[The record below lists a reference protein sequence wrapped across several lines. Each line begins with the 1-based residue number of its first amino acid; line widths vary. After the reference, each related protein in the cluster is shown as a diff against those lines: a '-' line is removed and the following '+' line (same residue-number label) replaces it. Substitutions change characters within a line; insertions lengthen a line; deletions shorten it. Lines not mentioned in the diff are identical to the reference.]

1 MGYKNLTDF
10 IHTLEITGELVKV
23 KEYVSPELEI
33 SEITDRVVK
42 NRGKALLFENSG
54 TDFPVLINA
63 FGSGKRI
70 CMALGVRELDEI
82 TRQIDELFRK
92 VSAGKQGFLDKL
104 RMLPL
109 LNELASWMPHTVRG
123 RGACQEIVMPT
134 PDMSR
139 LPVLTCWPH
148 DGGPFVTL
156 PVVHSTDPN
165 TGVRNV
171 GMYRM
176 QVFGP
181 DLTGM
186 HWHLHKNS
194 ARHYHEYKKLGLRM
208 PVSVT
213 LGGDPVY
220 TYAATAPLPDGID
233 EYILAGFLRKKKVT
247 MVKCLTNDLEVPQD
261 VDFVIE
267 GYIDPSEELISEG
280 PFGDHTGFYSLPE
293 YFPKFHITCIT
304 HRKNA
309 VYPATIVGIPPQEDA
324 WIGKATERIFL
335 SPLRLTM
342 QPEIIDMH
350 MPVEGVMHNLVI
362 IKIKKQY
369 DGQAEK
375 TINGLWGAGQ
385 MMFAKLIIAVDEHT
399 DIFNYN
405 EIARK
410 VSERVDINQ
419 NIIYSKGPAD
429 ILDHAAEKYAYSGKI
444 GIDATGEVH
453 AGEMPVI
460 IEAEKILKEIPEIK
474 QVNDTLSSENISF
487 VIISLEKNKINH
499 IKELTMSFLE
509 NKLIS
514 GVKCLVFVDM
524 QVDVY
529 DLKDVAWLVLNN
541 MDPSRDI
548 FIHEGVMI
556 VDGTH
561 KTKKFDCFD
570 RPWPNVIVSDDATIK
585 AVDEKWPGLGL
596 GGFIESPSLKYKKL
610 LWPGKAEAE
619 D

>member
-1 MGYKNLTDF
+1 MPYKNLSDF
-10 IHTLEITGELVKV
+10 IHMLELSGELAKI
-23 KEYVSPELEI
+23 KEYVSPKLEI
-33 SEITDRVVK
+33 AEITDRVVK
-42 NRGKALLFENSG
+42 NAGKALLFENNG
-54 TDFPVLINA
+54 TDFPLLINA
-63 FGSGKRI
+63 FGSEKRI
-70 CMALGVRELDEI
+70 CMALGVEKLDEI
-82 TRQIDELFRK
+82 SDEIDALFIK
-92 VSAGKQGFLDKL
+92 IVSPKPGMVDKFKL
-104 RMLPL
+104 IPV
-109 LNELASWMPHTVRG
+109 LNELASWMPKSVKR
-123 RGACQEIVMPT
+123 RGACQEIVMKT
-134 PDMSR
+134 PDMGR
-139 LPVLTCWPH
+139 LPLLTCWPH

-156 PVVHSTDPN
+156 PVVHTIDPN

-176 QVFGP
+176 QVFEP

-194 ARHYHEYKKLGLRM
+194 ARHYNEYKKLGKRM

-233 EYILAGFLRKKKVT
+233 EYILAGFLRKKKVS
-247 MVKCLTNDLEVPQD
+247 MVKCLTNDIEVPQD

-267 GYIDPSEELISEG
+267 GYVDPSEELISEG
-280 PFGDHTGFYSLPE
+280 PFGDHTGFYSLRD

-335 SPLRLTM
+335 SPIRLTM
-342 QPEIIDMH
+342 QPEIMDMH

-362 IKIKKQY
+362 IKIKKQF
-369 DGQAEK
+369 DGQSEK
-375 TINGLWGAGQ
+375 IINGLWGAGQ

-399 DIFNYN
+399 DIFNYK
-405 EIARK
+405 EIARTL
-410 VSERVDINQ
+410 SGRVDLNE

-444 GIDATGEVH
+444 GIDATGEVN
-453 AGEMPVI
+453 ANEIPVI
-460 IEAEKILKEIPEIK
+460 IETEKILNEIPEIK
-474 QVNDTLSSENISF
+474 QVNDTLPSENISL
-487 VIISLEKNKINH
+487 VIISFEKNKINH
-499 IKELTMSFLE
+499 IKELTKYFLE

-514 GVKCLVFVDM
+514 GVKCLVFVDR

-541 MDPSRDI
+541 IDPSRDI
-548 FIHEGVMI
+548 FIHEGVLI

-561 KTKKFDCFD
+561 KTKEFDGFD
-570 RPWPNVIVSDDATIK
+570 RPWPNVIVSDDDTIK
-585 AVDEKWPGLGL
+585 AIDEKWPWLGL
-596 GGFIESPSLKYKKL
+596 GEFIESPSLKYKKL

-619 D
+619 G

>member
-561 KTKKFDCFD
+561 KTKEFDGFD

-585 AVDEKWPGLGL
+585 AVDEKWPRLGL
-596 GGFIESPSLKYKKL
+596 GDFIESPSLKYKKL
-610 LWPGKAEAE
+610 LWPGKAKAE
-619 D
+619 N